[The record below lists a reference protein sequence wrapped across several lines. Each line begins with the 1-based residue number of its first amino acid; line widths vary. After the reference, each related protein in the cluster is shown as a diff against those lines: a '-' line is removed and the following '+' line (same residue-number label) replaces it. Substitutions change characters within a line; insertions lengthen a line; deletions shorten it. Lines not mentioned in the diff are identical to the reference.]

1 MTDEAGPP
9 LAAKLTT
16 AAAPSETPA
25 AATAPLRGR
34 AREARDNDRILLQA
48 AREVFAQRGWQAP
61 MSAVAE
67 HAGIGIASIYRRF
80 PSKDDLVLRLRSL
93 ALCEVTEVARAS
105 LTGEVA
111 AEPLTPGL
119 TEAIHNHRDS
129 STVARFLRLHI
140 TMATGPLT
148 VGSWR
153 QALTSPEIE
162 QNTVELRSALDVL
175 IAHDTEA
182 GYVPH
187 DFTAADLMLAV
198 VHLRPNLPTSN
209 ERATEIH
216 IRHLELYLLG
226 LAAAAETPSLV
237 SGFGATWEEWLAFHT
252 VEDPA

>member
-1 MTDEAGPP
+1 MTDDAGTP
-9 LAAKLTT
+9 LAAKPT
-16 AAAPSETPA
+16 AASAPSETPA

-93 ALCEVTEVARAS
+93 ALCEVIEVARAS
-105 LTGEVA
+105 LTGVVA
-111 AEPLTPGL
+111 TEPLTPGL
-119 TEAIHNHRDS
+119 AKAVEAHQGVS
-129 STVARFLRLHI
+129 AVARFLRLHI

-162 QNTVELRSALDVL
+162 QNTGELRSALDAL
-175 IAHDTEA
+175 IAHDAEA
-182 GYVPH
+182 GYVPQN
-187 DFTAADLMLAV
+187 FTAADLMLGV
-198 VHLRPNLPTSN
+198 VHLRPNLPTSI

-216 IRHLELYLLG
+216 TRHLELYLLG
-226 LAAAAETPSLV
+226 LAATAATPSLV
-237 SGFGATWEEWLAFHT
+237 SGFGATWNEWLSFHT
-252 VEDPA
+252 VEDSA